1 MVGLGEQIQT
11 MASEA
16 AAAAL
21 VKEKSRLMEEFRAQI
36 REEAVKAIQSAM
48 SASKEVIA
56 RQAMKEL
63 SEAHEAAA
71 RNNYALWMKED

>member
-21 VKEKSRLMEEFRAQI
+21 VKEKGRLLEEFRAQI
-36 REEAVKAIQSAM
+36 RDEAVKAIQSAI
-48 SASKEVIA
+48 SASKEVD
-56 RQAMKEL
+56 RPPG
-63 SEAHEAAA
+63 HEGTERRA
-71 RNNYALWMKED
+71 